1 MNKDRV
7 GVAVIIACLFGLL
20 LIGIIKPSEDDSRI
34 KILEQRIEL
43 LKERCD
49 DFQYTINRVNALE
62 ATQQHQQEALDTID
76 WATKHRY

>member
-7 GVAVIIACLFGLL
+7 GVAVIIACLFGLI
-20 LIGIIKPSEDDSRI
+20 LIAIITPSEDENRI

-62 ATQQHQQEALDTID
+62 AAQQHQQEALDTID
-76 WATKHRY
+76 WATRHRY

>member
-1 MNKDRV
+1 MNKDTAGV
-7 GVAVIIACLFGLL
+7 VVAVIIVCLFEFF
-20 LIGIIKPSEDDSRI
+20 LISMITPSEDDSRI

-62 ATQQHQQEALDTID
+62 ATLQHQSETLMKYTSI
-76 WATKHRY
+76 H

>member
-34 KILEQRIEL
+34 KVLEQRIEL

-49 DFQYTINRVNALE
+49 DFQYTVNRVNALE
-62 ATQQHQQEALDTID
+62 AAQQHQQEALDTID

>member
-43 LKERCD
+43 LKEECD

-62 ATQQHQQEALDTID
+62 ATQQHQQEAIDTID

>member
-49 DFQYTINRVNALE
+49 DFQCTINRVNALE
-62 ATQQHQQEALDTID
+62 ATQQRQQETIDLID

>member
-1 MNKDRV
+1 MNKEKM
-7 GVAVIIACLFGLL
+7 GTAVIIACLFGLL
-20 LIGIIKPSEDDSRI
+20 LIGIITPSEDDSRI

-62 ATQQHQQEALDTID
+62 ATQQHQEETLNTID
-76 WATKHRY
+76 WATRYRY